1 MGVWENFIHSDFQK
15 RSLNMLS
22 FPARMLMD
30 VTIVIFVV
38 NLIVFY
44 WHEHLLLSLVLAA
57 SSVEV
62 IAIAV
67 NFAFWVPQY
76 QLKW

>member
-1 MGVWENFIHSDFQK
+1 MGTRANCILTNFQK
-15 RSLNMLS
+15 RSLDRLS
-22 FPARMLMD
+22 FPARMLMV